1 MFNFSF
7 SSKRCLSSSCF
18 LVDRIRF
25 KYRFKISE
33 LRHIFASFRENIPK
47 MSLKSKFKAI
57 IQDFAIEKLDI
68 VIVLAVQ
75 TKATGWV
82 YIS

>member
-1 MFNFSF
+1 MVP
-7 SSKRCLSSSCF
+7 R
-18 LVDRIRF
+18 DRF
-25 KYRFKISE
+25 KYRFKISG
-33 LRHIFASFRENIPK
+33 LRHNFASFRENIPK

-75 TKATGWV
+75 TRAA
-82 YIS
+82 